1 MSAQEHGAGG
11 EPSQHEHHFALTE
24 ERRATLRALELA
36 ASMGQ
41 FGNSLNELENE
52 TSILSQTAAKLSAL
66 MDFSGICMLLADEAT
81 FEFDIAWC
89 SHPDMRESFR
99 RETALL
105 IEDRTFAW
113 ALGRNKPSVVTT
125 QMGKMLLHPLSTA
138 SGPLGMFAGILGN
151 EPGERGDMADISH
164 YLITVALFASATLL
178 ENFRLYR
185 HLEQVNTT
193 LEEQVA
199 ERTRE
204 LTDSNTRLRSTL
216 AEKEHY
222 RQNLEAVFSS
232 MQDPLI
238 TVDRQRRIL
247 SVNRAGEAFFGAGAE
262 FVAGRP
268 FHEICRHATA
278 ACLQVFASTIDQGQT
293 VREFRTQYRHEGMD
307 KALVLS
313 CSPLVSAGGTMDGA
327 VLLIRDITRLASL
340 ERQLKERHSF
350 RSIVGKSARMQ
361 QLYTLL
367 ENLAE
372 VDTTVLVTGES
383 GTGKELVA
391 DALHHNGPRAAG
403 PLVKVNCT
411 ALSESLLESELFGH
425 VRGAFTGAVS
435 NRAGRFEAAEG
446 GTIFL
451 DEIGDISLRIQVLL
465 LRFLESKEFE
475 RVGDTATRKADVRIV
490 AATNADLLRKVR
502 EGSFRAD
509 LYYRLNVMH
518 VHLPPLRERRDDI
531 PLLISH
537 FTEYFNRTLKTEIE
551 GVSDDAMHFFMRHPW
566 SGNVR
571 ELKHAVEHAC
581 ILCRTGTIGMEH
593 LTPEILTAASGNEGA
608 QLMPHPPFLQAPGNH
623 GYAPLSPAF
632 PSAAPPSFTGESS
645 APHHGPMNGRT
656 QPLQPD
662 SPHLSPSAKQA
673 YPAEQEYM
681 AGLHNLPH
689 SLGLSHPP
697 YLSHSGRR
705 PAFHDLSAQDIA
717 NAIRAAHGNK
727 AHAARLL
734 GIGRATLYRKMRELG
749 LDY

>member
-1 MSAQEHGAGG
+1 MSAQENGTGN
-11 EPSQHEHHFALTE
+11 EPGQHEHHFALTE

-52 TSILSQTAAKLSAL
+52 NAILSQTAAKLSAL
-66 MDFSGICMLLADEAT
+66 MDFSGICMLLADENT
-81 FEFDIAWC
+81 FEFNIAWC
-89 SHPDMRESFR
+89 SHPHMRESFS

-125 QMGKMLLHPLSTA
+125 QMGRMLLHPLATA

-151 EPGERGDMADISH
+151 GPREREMADISH

-185 HLEQVNTT
+185 HLEQANTT
-193 LEEQVA
+193 LEQQVA

-204 LTDSNTRLRSTL
+204 LTDSNARLRSTL

-247 SVNRAGEAFFGAGAE
+247 SVNRAGEAFFGTGAE

-327 VLLIRDITRLASL
+327 VLLVRDITRLASL

-403 PLVKVNCT
+403 PLIKVNCT

-537 FTEYFNRTLKTEIE
+537 FTEHFNRTLKTEIE

-581 ILCRTGTIGMEH
+581 ILCRAGIIGMEH
-593 LTPEILTAASGNEGA
+593 LTPEILTAASGIEGA
-608 QLMPHPPFLQAPGNH
+608 QPMPHRSFLQAQGSH
-623 GYAPLSPAF
+623 GHAPVSAAF
-632 PSAAPPSFTGESS
+632 PPSAPHSFAGEPS
-645 APHHGPMNGRT
+645 APHHGPAHGWA
-656 QPLQPD
+656 QPPQPD
-662 SPHLSPSAKQA
+662 SLHLPQ
-673 YPAEQEYM
+673 
-681 AGLHNLPH
+681 
-689 SLGLSHPP
+689 PP
-697 YLSHSGRR
+697 YLSHPGRR
-705 PAFHDLSAQDIA
+705 PAFHNLSAQDIA